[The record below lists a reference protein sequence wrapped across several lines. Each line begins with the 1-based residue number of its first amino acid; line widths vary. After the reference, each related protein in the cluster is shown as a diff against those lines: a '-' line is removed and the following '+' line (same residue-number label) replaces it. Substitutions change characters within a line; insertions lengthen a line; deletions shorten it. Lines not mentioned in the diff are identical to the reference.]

1 MSTPEER
8 PAEVDPAEEPIV
20 EDRPVEDQLTAA
32 GQVSAAEQVS
42 AALSGKFQ
50 QTPAGDLD
58 VWASI
63 GGARGIIESFLPA
76 TVFLVAFVFTNEL
89 YPALFAAI
97 GVAALAAIAR
107 KIAGGTMMQVI
118 AGLAGVI
125 ICAVVA
131 GKTGQARDY
140 YLTGL
145 FTNAVY
151 AAGLLL
157 SVLIRWPFIGLIYG
171 FIRNEEFAWRQDTLR
186 RRRYTWATLLVLLVP
201 LLRLLVQVPLYVAG
215 EVEALGVTRLLMGV
229 PLYAAALW
237 LAWLITRPRSVAHQ
251 QLT

>member
-1 MSTPEER
+1 MTIPEER
-8 PAEVDPAEEPIV
+8 RAS
-20 EDRPVEDQLTAA
+20 DQL
-32 GQVSAAEQVS
+32 S

-50 QTPAGDLD
+50 QTDSGDLD

-63 GGARGIIESFLPA
+63 GGVRGIVESFLPA
-76 TVFLVAFVFTNEL
+76 TIFLGAFILSGEL

-97 GVAALAAIAR
+97 AVAVVAAIAR

-118 AGLAGVI
+118 AGLAGVV

-131 GKTGQARDY
+131 GKTGEARDY

-145 FTNAVY
+145 YTNAAY

-157 SVLIRWPFIGLIYG
+157 SVLLRWPFIGVIYG
-171 FIRNEEFAWRQDTLR
+171 FIRNEEFAWRHNPVR
-186 RRRYTWATLLVLLVP
+186 RRRYALATLLVLVVP
-201 LLRLLVQVPLYVAG
+201 VVRLLVQVPLYLTD
-215 EVEALGVTRLLMGV
+215 EVEALGITRLLMGV

-237 LAWLITRPRSVAHQ
+237 LAWLTTRPRSVPDQ
-251 QLT
+251 QGA